1 MGRVVLGLGNPGT
14 KYEGSRHNVGHELV
28 AAWAGETAAS
38 SWRSETTC
46 RWCPREGGV
55 TAALTAVYMNESG
68 QAAAWLVERFGVEA
82 ADLLV
87 VHDELDL
94 PLGRMK
100 LKRGGG
106 CAGHRGV
113 ESVADMVGTE
123 EFSRLRVG
131 VGRPAGGAIDVVD
144 WVLSPFAGAEREVLD
159 RVIQAGVGGI
169 QSWIEDPFERA
180 LAQINGVRLEPSRSD
195 C

>member
-1 MGRVVLGLGNPGT
+1 M
-14 KYEGSRHNVGHELV
+14 
-28 AAWAGETAAS
+28 AWAGELTPLP
-38 SWRSETTC
+38 WRSEATC
-46 RWCPREGGV
+46 RWRSRQGGV

-68 QAAAWLVERFGVEA
+68 QAAAWLLERFELEA

-106 CAGHRGV
+106 AAGHRGV
-113 ESVADMVGTE
+113 ESVAEIVGTD
-123 EFSRLRVG
+123 EFPRLRVG
-131 VGRPAGGAIDVVD
+131 VGRPATGAIDVVD
-144 WVLSPFAGAEREVLD
+144 WVLSPFAEAERELLD
-159 RVIQAGVGGI
+159 RVLQAGAGGI
-169 QSWIEDPFERA
+169 ESWIENPLERA
-180 LAQINGVRLEPSRSD
+180 RAQINGVRLEASRSD